1 MTRHGIL
8 IVQDDAL
15 LAEGLRIVVEDA
27 GYHVVGVARDTA
39 GADRLALKHHPALAI
54 VDMKLELDVDGI
66 ATATALKRAHGLEIM
81 ITTGFPD
88 SVSATGRRRRA
99 RLCRGQE
106 ALYGRRHPAGRETLP
121 ERHARAAVVRC
132 GSSHIVC
139 ETSPKA
145 SPA

>member
-39 GADRLALKHHPALAI
+39 GADRLALKHRPALAI
-54 VDMKLELDVDGI
+54 VDMKLELDVDGV
-66 ATATALKRAHGLEIM
+66 ATATALKRAHGLEIL

-88 SVSATGRRRRA
+88 SV
-99 RLCRGQE
+99 QQ
-106 ALYGRRHPAGRETLP
+106 REGVDEL
-121 ERHARAAVVRC
+121 ACAVVRKPYTDDDILQAVRRC
-132 GSSHIVC
+132 LNGTHAQPS
-139 ETSPKA
+139 
-145 SPA
+145 